1 MTNNIDSKEL
11 LEMKEQLSL
20 LIKKLDKETIV
31 NERMIRRS
39 MKEKADRL
47 NRRLIMEIIVCF
59 IMIPFFICVLPNF
72 SKVSMPFCIFSA
84 GFFALAVLYNFY
96 MYIRFCPRKFIEGN
110 IIEVRKD
117 TLNFKKHTLRW
128 TYCIGIPFL
137 VVYVAW
143 FVYEKMQYYQGE
155 ILQIVLV
162 SGGIG
167 FLIGG
172 AIGIN
177 VFIKDL
183 RTTDDILSQIEELE
197 EKSD

>member
-1 MTNNIDSKEL
+1 MTNNIDSKEM

-47 NRRLIMEIIVCF
+47 NRRLIVEILVSL
-59 IMIPFFICVLPNF
+59 IMIPFFICVLPNL

-84 GFFALAVLYNFY
+84 GFFALAILYDFY
-96 MYIRFCPRKFIEGN
+96 MYLRFRPQKFIEGN
-110 IIEVRKD
+110 MIEARRD
-117 TLNFKKHTLRW
+117 TLNFKKQTLRW

-137 VVYVAW
+137 VVYIAW

-155 ILQIVLV
+155 ILKIVLV
-162 SGGIG
+162 SALIG

-177 VFIKDL
+177 VFIKTL

-197 EKSD
+197 ERT

>member
-1 MTNNIDSKEL
+1 MTNNIDSKEM

-47 NRRLIMEIIVCF
+47 NRSLIVEIIVCI
-59 IMIPFFICVLPNF
+59 IMIPFFICVLPNLT
-72 SKVSMPFCIFSA
+72 KVSMPFCIFSA
-84 GFFALAVLYNFY
+84 GFFALAILYVFY
-96 MYIRFCPRKFIEGN
+96 MYLRFRPQKFIEGN
-110 IIEVRKD
+110 MIEARRD
-117 TLNFKKHTLRW
+117 TLNFKKQTLRW

-137 VVYVAW
+137 VVYIAW

-155 ILQIVLV
+155 ILKIVLV
-162 SGGIG
+162 SALIG

-177 VFIKDL
+177 IFLKDL
-183 RTTDDILSQIEELE
+183 RTTDEILMQIEELE
-197 EKSD
+197 EKV

>member
-1 MTNNIDSKEL
+1 MTNNIDSKEM

-47 NRRLIMEIIVCF
+47 NRRLIVEIIVCL
-59 IMIPFFICVLPNF
+59 IMIPFFICVLPNL

-84 GFFALAVLYNFY
+84 GFFALAILYDFY
-96 MYIRFCPRKFIEGN
+96 MYLRFRPQKFIEGN
-110 IIEVRKD
+110 MIEARRD
-117 TLNFKKHTLRW
+117 TLNFKKQTLRW

-137 VVYVAW
+137 VVYIAW

-155 ILQIVLV
+155 ILKIVLV
-162 SGGIG
+162 SALIG

-172 AIGIN
+172 AVGIN
-177 VFIKDL
+177 IFLKNL
-183 RTTDDILSQIEELE
+183 RATDEILMQIEELE
-197 EKSD
+197 EKA

>member
-1 MTNNIDSKEL
+1 MTNNIDSKEM

-47 NRRLIMEIIVCF
+47 NQRLIVESLVAL
-59 IMIPFFICVLPNF
+59 IMIPFFICVLPNL

-84 GFFALAVLYNFY
+84 GIFALAILYNFY
-96 MYIRFCPRKFIEGN
+96 MYIRFRPQKFIEGN
-110 IIEVRKD
+110 MIEARRD

-137 VVYVAW
+137 VIYIAW

-155 ILQIVLV
+155 ILKIVLV
-162 SGGIG
+162 SGLIG

-177 VFIKDL
+177 VFIKTL

-197 EKSD
+197 ERT

>member
-1 MTNNIDSKEL
+1 MTNNIDSKEM

-47 NRRLIMEIIVCF
+47 NRRLIVESLVAI
-59 IMIPFFICVLPNF
+59 IMIPFFICVLPNL

-84 GFFALAVLYNFY
+84 GFFALGVLYDFY
-96 MYIRFCPRKFIEGN
+96 MYLRFRPQKFIEGN
-110 IIEVRKD
+110 MIEVRRD
-117 TLNFKKHTLRW
+117 TLNFKKQTLRW

-155 ILQIVLV
+155 ILKIVLV
-162 SGGIG
+162 SALIG

-177 VFIKDL
+177 IFLKTL
-183 RTTDDILSQIEELE
+183 RATDEILMQIEELE
-197 EKSD
+197 EKA

>member
-1 MTNNIDSKEL
+1 MTNNIDSKEM

-47 NRRLIMEIIVCF
+47 NRRLIVESLVAL
-59 IMIPFFICVLPNF
+59 IMIPFFICVLPNL

-84 GFFALAVLYNFY
+84 GFFALGVLYDFY
-96 MYIRFCPRKFIEGN
+96 MYLRFRPQKFIEGN
-110 IIEVRKD
+110 MIEARRD
-117 TLNFKKHTLRW
+117 TLNFKKQTLRW

-137 VVYVAW
+137 VVYIAW

-155 ILQIVLV
+155 ILKIVLV
-162 SGGIG
+162 SALIG

-177 VFIKDL
+177 IFLKTL
-183 RTTDDILSQIEELE
+183 RVTDDILMQIEELE
-197 EKSD
+197 EKA

>member
-1 MTNNIDSKEL
+1 MTNNIDSKEM

-20 LIKKLDKETIV
+20 LIKKLDEETIV

-47 NRRLIMEIIVCF
+47 SRRLIVEILVSL
-59 IMIPFFICVLPNF
+59 IMIPFFICVLPNL

-84 GFFALAVLYNFY
+84 GFFALGVLYVFY
-96 MYIRFCPRKFIEGN
+96 MYLRFRPQKFIEGN
-110 IIEVRKD
+110 MIEARRD
-117 TLNFKKHTLRW
+117 TLNFKKQTLRW

-137 VVYVAW
+137 VVYIAW

-155 ILQIVLV
+155 ILKIVLV
-162 SGGIG
+162 SALIG

-177 VFIKDL
+177 IFLKDL
-183 RTTDDILSQIEELE
+183 RATDEILMQIEELE
-197 EKSD
+197 EKA

>member
-1 MTNNIDSKEL
+1 MTNNIDSKEM

-47 NRRLIMEIIVCF
+47 NRRLIVEIIVCL
-59 IMIPFFICVLPNF
+59 IMIPFVICVLPNL

-84 GFFALAVLYNFY
+84 GFFALAILYDFY
-96 MYIRFCPRKFIEGN
+96 MYLRFRPQKFIEGN
-110 IIEVRKD
+110 MIEARRD
-117 TLNFKKHTLRW
+117 TLNFKKQTLRW
-128 TYCIGIPFL
+128 TYCIGIPFV
-137 VVYVAW
+137 VVYIAW

-155 ILQIVLV
+155 ILKIVLV
-162 SGGIG
+162 SALIG

-177 VFIKDL
+177 IFLKDL
-183 RTTDDILSQIEELE
+183 RTTDEILMQIEELE
-197 EKSD
+197 EKA

>member
-1 MTNNIDSKEL
+1 M

-39 MKEKADRL
+39 MKEKADKL
-47 NRRLIMEIIVCF
+47 NRSLIVEIIVCL
-59 IMIPFFICVLPNF
+59 IMIPFVICVLPNLT
-72 SKVSMPFCIFSA
+72 KVSMPFCIFSA
-84 GFFALAVLYNFY
+84 GIFALAVLYNFY

-110 IIEVRKD
+110 IIEARKD
-117 TLNFKKHTLRW
+117 TLNFKRHTLRW

-137 VVYVAW
+137 VIYIAW
-143 FVYEKMQYYQGE
+143 FVYENMQYYQGE

-167 FLIGG
+167 LLIGG
-172 AIGIN
+172 CVGIN
-177 VFIKDL
+177 VFIKTL
-183 RTTDDILSQIEELE
+183 RTTDDILRQIEELE
-197 EKSD
+197 EKA

>member
-1 MTNNIDSKEL
+1 MTNNIDSKEM

-47 NRRLIMEIIVCF
+47 NQRLIVESLVAL
-59 IMIPFFICVLPNF
+59 IMIPFFICVLPNL

-84 GFFALAVLYNFY
+84 GFFAIAILYDFY
-96 MYIRFCPRKFIEGN
+96 MYLRFRPQKFIEGN
-110 IIEVRKD
+110 MIEARRD
-117 TLNFKKHTLRW
+117 TLNFKKQTLRW

-137 VVYVAW
+137 VVYIAW

-155 ILQIVLV
+155 ILKIVLV
-162 SGGIG
+162 SALIG

-177 VFIKDL
+177 VFIKTL
-183 RTTDDILSQIEELE
+183 RTTDDILMQIEELE
-197 EKSD
+197 EKA

>member
-1 MTNNIDSKEL
+1 MTNNIDSKEM

-47 NRRLIMEIIVCF
+47 NRSLIVEILVSL
-59 IMIPFFICVLPNF
+59 IMIPFFICVLPNL

-84 GFFALAVLYNFY
+84 GFFALAILYDFY
-96 MYIRFCPRKFIEGN
+96 MYLRFRPQKFIEGN
-110 IIEVRKD
+110 MIEARRD
-117 TLNFKKHTLRW
+117 TLNFKKQTLRW

-137 VVYVAW
+137 VVYIAW

-155 ILQIVLV
+155 ILKIVLV
-162 SGGIG
+162 SALIS

-172 AIGIN
+172 TIGIN
-177 VFIKDL
+177 IFVKTL
-183 RTTDDILSQIEELE
+183 RATDEILMQIEELE
-197 EKSD
+197 EKA

>member
-1 MTNNIDSKEL
+1 M

-47 NRRLIMEIIVCF
+47 NRRLIVEIIVCL
-59 IMIPFFICVLPNF
+59 IMIPFVICVLPNF
-72 SKVSMPFCIFSA
+72 SKLSMPFCIFSA
-84 GFFALAVLYNFY
+84 GFFVLAILYNFY
-96 MYIRFCPRKFIEGN
+96 MYIRFRPQNFIEGN
-110 IIEVRKD
+110 MIEVRRD
-117 TLNFKKHTLRW
+117 TLNFKKQTLRW

-137 VVYVAW
+137 VVYIAW

-155 ILQIVLV
+155 ILKIVLV
-162 SGGIG
+162 SALIG

-172 AIGIN
+172 TIGIN
-177 VFIKDL
+177 IFLKTL
-183 RTTDDILSQIEELE
+183 RATDEILMQIEELE
-197 EKSD
+197 EKA

>member
-1 MTNNIDSKEL
+1 MTNNIDSKEM

-47 NRRLIMEIIVCF
+47 NQRLIVESLVAL
-59 IMIPFFICVLPNF
+59 IMIPFFICVLPNL

-84 GFFALAVLYNFY
+84 GFFAIAILYDFY
-96 MYIRFCPRKFIEGN
+96 MYLRFRPQKFIEGN
-110 IIEVRKD
+110 MIEARRD
-117 TLNFKKHTLRW
+117 TLNFKKQTLRW

-137 VVYVAW
+137 VVYIAW

-155 ILQIVLV
+155 ILKIVLV
-162 SGGIG
+162 SALIG

-177 VFIKDL
+177 IFLKTL
-183 RTTDDILSQIEELE
+183 RATDEILMQIEELE
-197 EKSD
+197 EKA

>member
-1 MTNNIDSKEL
+1 M

-39 MKEKADRL
+39 MKEKTDRL
-47 NRRLIMEIIVCF
+47 SRRLIVEILVSL
-59 IMIPFFICVLPNF
+59 IMIPFFICVLPNL

-84 GFFALAVLYNFY
+84 GFFALGVLYDFY
-96 MYIRFCPRKFIEGN
+96 MYLRFRPQKFIEGN
-110 IIEVRKD
+110 MIEVRRD
-117 TLNFKKHTLRW
+117 TLNFKKQTLRW

-137 VVYVAW
+137 VVYIAW

-155 ILQIVLV
+155 ILKIVLV
-162 SGGIG
+162 SALIG

-177 VFIKDL
+177 IFVKTL
-183 RTTDDILSQIEELE
+183 RATDEILMQIEELE
-197 EKSD
+197 EKA

>member
-20 LIKKLDKETIV
+20 LIKKLDKEAIV

-47 NRRLIMEIIVCF
+47 NRRLIVEILVCL
-59 IMIPFFICVLPNF
+59 IMIPFYICVLPNL

-84 GFFALAVLYNFY
+84 GFFALGVLYVFY
-96 MYIRFCPRKFIEGN
+96 MYLRFRPQKFIEGN
-110 IIEVRKD
+110 MIEVRRD
-117 TLNFKKHTLRW
+117 TLNFKKQTLRW

-137 VVYVAW
+137 VVYIAW

-155 ILQIVLV
+155 ILKIVLV
-162 SGGIG
+162 SALIG

-177 VFIKDL
+177 IFLKDL
-183 RTTDDILSQIEELE
+183 RATDEILMQIEELE
-197 EKSD
+197 EKA

>member
-1 MTNNIDSKEL
+1 MTNNIDSKEM

-47 NRRLIMEIIVCF
+47 NRRLIVESLVAL
-59 IMIPFFICVLPNF
+59 IMIPFFICVLPNL

-84 GFFALAVLYNFY
+84 GFFALGVLYDFY
-96 MYIRFCPRKFIEGN
+96 MYLRFRPQKFIEGN
-110 IIEVRKD
+110 MIEVRRD
-117 TLNFKKHTLRW
+117 TLNFKKQTLRW

-137 VVYVAW
+137 VVYIAW

-155 ILQIVLV
+155 ILKIVLV
-162 SGGIG
+162 SALIG

-177 VFIKDL
+177 IFLKDL
-183 RTTDDILSQIEELE
+183 RATDEILMQIEELE
-197 EKSD
+197 EKA

>member
-1 MTNNIDSKEL
+1 MTNNIDSKEM

-47 NRRLIMEIIVCF
+47 SRRLIVEILVSL
-59 IMIPFFICVLPNF
+59 IMIPFFICVLPNL

-84 GFFALAVLYNFY
+84 GFFALGVLYDFY
-96 MYIRFCPRKFIEGN
+96 MYLRFRPQKFIEGN
-110 IIEVRKD
+110 MIEVRRD
-117 TLNFKKHTLRW
+117 TLNFKKQTLRW

-137 VVYVAW
+137 VVYIAW

-155 ILQIVLV
+155 ILKIVLV
-162 SGGIG
+162 SALIG

-177 VFIKDL
+177 IFLKDL
-183 RTTDDILSQIEELE
+183 RATDEILMQIEELE
-197 EKSD
+197 EKA

>member
-1 MTNNIDSKEL
+1 MTNNIDSKEM

-47 NRRLIMEIIVCF
+47 NRRLIVEIIVCL
-59 IMIPFFICVLPNF
+59 IMIPFVICVLPNF

-84 GFFALAVLYNFY
+84 GFFVLAILYGFY
-96 MYIRFCPRKFIEGN
+96 MYIRFRPQNFIEGN
-110 IIEVRKD
+110 MIEVRRD
-117 TLNFKKHTLRW
+117 TLNFKKQTLRW

-137 VVYVAW
+137 VVYIAW

-155 ILQIVLV
+155 ILKIVLV
-162 SGGIG
+162 SALIG

-177 VFIKDL
+177 IFLKDL
-183 RTTDDILSQIEELE
+183 RTTDEILMQIEEVE
-197 EKSD
+197 EKA

>member
-1 MTNNIDSKEL
+1 MTNNIDSKEM

-47 NRRLIMEIIVCF
+47 KRRLIVEILVSL
-59 IMIPFFICVLPNF
+59 IMIPFFICVLPNL

-84 GFFALAVLYNFY
+84 GFFALGVLYDFY
-96 MYIRFCPRKFIEGN
+96 MYLRFRPQKFIEGN
-110 IIEVRKD
+110 MIEVRRD
-117 TLNFKKHTLRW
+117 TLNFKKQTLRW

-137 VVYVAW
+137 VVYIAW

-155 ILQIVLV
+155 ILKIVLV
-162 SGGIG
+162 SALIG

-177 VFIKDL
+177 IFVKTL
-183 RTTDDILSQIEELE
+183 RATDEILMQIEELE
-197 EKSD
+197 EKA

>member
-1 MTNNIDSKEL
+1 MTNNIDSKEM

-47 NRRLIMEIIVCF
+47 NRRLIVESLVAL
-59 IMIPFFICVLPNF
+59 IMIPFFICVLPNL

-84 GFFALAVLYNFY
+84 GFFAIAILYDFY
-96 MYIRFCPRKFIEGN
+96 MYLRFRPQKFIEGN
-110 IIEVRKD
+110 MIEARRD
-117 TLNFKKHTLRW
+117 TLNFKKQTLRW

-137 VVYVAW
+137 VVYIAW

-155 ILQIVLV
+155 ILKIVLV
-162 SGGIG
+162 SALIG

-177 VFIKDL
+177 IFLKDL
-183 RTTDDILSQIEELE
+183 RATDEILMQIEELE
-197 EKSD
+197 EKA

>member
-1 MTNNIDSKEL
+1 MTNNIDSKEM

-47 NRRLIMEIIVCF
+47 NRRLIVESLVAL
-59 IMIPFFICVLPNF
+59 IMIPFFICVLPNL

-84 GFFALAVLYNFY
+84 GFFALGVLYDFY
-96 MYIRFCPRKFIEGN
+96 MYLRFRPQKFIEGN
-110 IIEVRKD
+110 MIEVRRD
-117 TLNFKKHTLRW
+117 TLNFKKQTLRW

-137 VVYVAW
+137 VVYIAW

-155 ILQIVLV
+155 ILKIVLV
-162 SGGIG
+162 SALIG

-177 VFIKDL
+177 VFIKTL

-197 EKSD
+197 ERT

>member
-1 MTNNIDSKEL
+1 MTKNIDSKEM

-47 NRRLIMEIIVCF
+47 NRRLIVEILVCL
-59 IMIPFFICVLPNF
+59 IMIPFFICVLPNL

-84 GFFALAVLYNFY
+84 GFFALGVLYVFY
-96 MYIRFCPRKFIEGN
+96 MYLRFRPQKFIEGN
-110 IIEVRKD
+110 MIEVRRD
-117 TLNFKKHTLRW
+117 TLNFKKQTLRW

-137 VVYVAW
+137 VVYIAW

-155 ILQIVLV
+155 ILKIVLV
-162 SGGIG
+162 SALIG

-177 VFIKDL
+177 IFLKTL
-183 RTTDDILSQIEELE
+183 RATDEILMQIEELE
-197 EKSD
+197 EKA

>member
-11 LEMKEQLSL
+11 LEMKEQLL
-20 LIKKLDKETIV
+20 LLTRKLEKETIV

-47 NRRLIMEIIVCF
+47 NRRLIVEIIVCL
-59 IMIPFFICVLPNF
+59 IMIPFVICVLPNF

-84 GFFALAVLYNFY
+84 GFFVLAILYNFY
-96 MYIRFCPRKFIEGN
+96 MYIRFRPQNFIEGN
-110 IIEVRKD
+110 MIEVRKD
-117 TLNFKKHTLRW
+117 TLNFKRHTLRW

-137 VVYVAW
+137 VVYIAW

-155 ILQIVLV
+155 ILKIVLV
-162 SGGIG
+162 SALIG

-177 VFIKDL
+177 IFLKDL
-183 RTTDDILSQIEELE
+183 RTTDEILMQIEELE
-197 EKSD
+197 EKA

>member
-1 MTNNIDSKEL
+1 MTNNIDSKEF

-20 LIKKLDKETIV
+20 LIKKLDKEAIV

-47 NRRLIMEIIVCF
+47 NRRLIVESLVAI
-59 IMIPFFICVLPNF
+59 IMIPFFICVLPNL

-84 GFFALAVLYNFY
+84 GFFALAILYDFY
-96 MYIRFCPRKFIEGN
+96 MYLRFRPQKFIEGN
-110 IIEVRKD
+110 MIEARRD
-117 TLNFKKHTLRW
+117 TLNFKKQTLRW

-137 VVYVAW
+137 VVYIAW

-155 ILQIVLV
+155 ILKIVLV
-162 SGGIG
+162 SALIS

-172 AIGIN
+172 TIGIN
-177 VFIKDL
+177 IFVKTL
-183 RTTDDILSQIEELE
+183 RATDEILMQIEELE
-197 EKSD
+197 EKV

>member
-1 MTNNIDSKEL
+1 MTNNIDSKEM

-47 NRRLIMEIIVCF
+47 NRRLIVEIIVCL
-59 IMIPFFICVLPNF
+59 IMIPFFICVLPNL

-84 GFFALAVLYNFY
+84 GFFALGVLYDFY
-96 MYIRFCPRKFIEGN
+96 MYLRFRPQKFIEGN
-110 IIEVRKD
+110 MIEARRD
-117 TLNFKKHTLRW
+117 TLNFKKQTLRW

-137 VVYVAW
+137 VVYIAW

-155 ILQIVLV
+155 ILKIVLV
-162 SGGIG
+162 SALIG

-177 VFIKDL
+177 IFLKDL
-183 RTTDDILSQIEELE
+183 RATDEILMQIEELE
-197 EKSD
+197 EKA

>member
-1 MTNNIDSKEL
+1 MTNNIDSKEF

-20 LIKKLDKETIV
+20 LIKKLDKEAIV

-47 NRRLIMEIIVCF
+47 NRRLIVEIIVCL
-59 IMIPFFICVLPNF
+59 IMIPFFICVLPNL

-84 GFFALAVLYNFY
+84 GFFALGVLYDFY
-96 MYIRFCPRKFIEGN
+96 MYLRFRPQKFIEGN
-110 IIEVRKD
+110 MIEVRRD
-117 TLNFKKHTLRW
+117 TLNFKKQTLRW

-137 VVYVAW
+137 VVYIAW

-155 ILQIVLV
+155 ILKIVLV
-162 SGGIG
+162 SALIG

-177 VFIKDL
+177 IFVKTL
-183 RTTDDILSQIEELE
+183 RATDEILMQIEELE
-197 EKSD
+197 EKA

>member
-1 MTNNIDSKEL
+1 MTNNIDSKEM

-47 NRRLIMEIIVCF
+47 NRRLIVESLVAL
-59 IMIPFFICVLPNF
+59 IMIPFFICVLPNL

-84 GFFALAVLYNFY
+84 GFFALGVLYGFY
-96 MYIRFCPRKFIEGN
+96 MYLRFRPQKFIEGN
-110 IIEVRKD
+110 MIEVRRD
-117 TLNFKKHTLRW
+117 TLNFKKQTLRW

-137 VVYVAW
+137 VVYIAW

-155 ILQIVLV
+155 ILKIVLV
-162 SGGIG
+162 SALIG

-177 VFIKDL
+177 IFLKDL
-183 RTTDDILSQIEELE
+183 RATDEILMQIEELE
-197 EKSD
+197 EKA

>member
-47 NRRLIMEIIVCF
+47 NRRLIVEILVCL
-59 IMIPFFICVLPNF
+59 IMIPFFICVLPNL

-84 GFFALAVLYNFY
+84 GFFALGVLYDFY
-96 MYIRFCPRKFIEGN
+96 MYLRFRPQKFIEGN
-110 IIEVRKD
+110 MIEVRRD
-117 TLNFKKHTLRW
+117 TLNFKKQTLRW

-137 VVYVAW
+137 VVYIAW

-155 ILQIVLV
+155 ILKIVLV
-162 SGGIG
+162 SALIG

-177 VFIKDL
+177 IFVKTL
-183 RTTDDILSQIEELE
+183 RATDEILMQIEELE
-197 EKSD
+197 EKA

>member
-1 MTNNIDSKEL
+1 MTNNIDSKEM

-47 NRRLIMEIIVCF
+47 NRRLIVEILVSL
-59 IMIPFFICVLPNF
+59 IMIPFFICVLPNL

-84 GFFALAVLYNFY
+84 GFFALAILYDFY
-96 MYIRFCPRKFIEGN
+96 MYLRFRPQKFIEGN
-110 IIEVRKD
+110 MIEVRRD
-117 TLNFKKHTLRW
+117 TLNFKKQTLRW

-137 VVYVAW
+137 VVYIAW

-155 ILQIVLV
+155 ILKIVLV
-162 SGGIG
+162 SALIG

-177 VFIKDL
+177 IFLKTL
-183 RTTDDILSQIEELE
+183 RATDEILMQIEELE
-197 EKSD
+197 EKA

>member
-1 MTNNIDSKEL
+1 MTNNIESKEL

-59 IMIPFFICVLPNF
+59 IMIPFFICVLPNL

-84 GFFALAVLYNFY
+84 GFMALAILYNFY

-110 IIEVRKD
+110 MIEARKD
-117 TLNFKKHTLRW
+117 TLNFKRHTLRW
-128 TYCIGIPFL
+128 TYCIGIPFS

-167 FLIGG
+167 LLIGG
-172 AIGIN
+172 CVGIN
-177 VFIKDL
+177 IFIKTL
-183 RTTDDILSQIEELE
+183 RTTDDILRQIEELE
-197 EKSD
+197 EKTD

>member
-1 MTNNIDSKEL
+1 MTNNIDSKEM

-47 NRRLIMEIIVCF
+47 NRRLIVEIIVCL
-59 IMIPFFICVLPNF
+59 IMIPFVICVLPNF

-84 GFFALAVLYNFY
+84 GIFVLAILYNFY
-96 MYIRFCPRKFIEGN
+96 MYIRFRPQNFIEGN
-110 IIEVRKD
+110 MIEVRKD
-117 TLNFKKHTLRW
+117 TLNFKRHTLRW

-137 VVYVAW
+137 VVYIAW

-155 ILQIVLV
+155 ILKIVLV
-162 SGGIG
+162 SALIG

-177 VFIKDL
+177 IFLKDL
-183 RTTDDILSQIEELE
+183 RTTDEILMQIEELE
-197 EKSD
+197 EKA

>member
-1 MTNNIDSKEL
+1 MTNNIDSKEF

-20 LIKKLDKETIV
+20 LIKKLDKEAIV

-47 NRRLIMEIIVCF
+47 NRRLIVEILVCL
-59 IMIPFFICVLPNF
+59 IMIPFFICVLPNL

-84 GFFALAVLYNFY
+84 GFFALAILYDFY
-96 MYIRFCPRKFIEGN
+96 MYLRFRPQKFIEGN
-110 IIEVRKD
+110 MIEVRRD
-117 TLNFKKHTLRW
+117 TLNFKKQTLRW

-137 VVYVAW
+137 VVYIAW

-155 ILQIVLV
+155 ILKIVLV
-162 SGGIG
+162 SALIG

-177 VFIKDL
+177 IFVKTL
-183 RTTDDILSQIEELE
+183 RATDEILMQIEELE
-197 EKSD
+197 EKA

>member
-1 MTNNIDSKEL
+1 MTNNIDSKEM

-47 NRRLIMEIIVCF
+47 NRRLIVESLVAL
-59 IMIPFFICVLPNF
+59 IMIPFFICVLPNL

-84 GFFALAVLYNFY
+84 GFFALAILYDFY
-96 MYIRFCPRKFIEGN
+96 MYLRFRPQKFIEGN
-110 IIEVRKD
+110 MIEARRD
-117 TLNFKKHTLRW
+117 TLNFKKQTLRW

-155 ILQIVLV
+155 ILKIVLV
-162 SGGIG
+162 SALIG

-177 VFIKDL
+177 IFLKTL
-183 RTTDDILSQIEELE
+183 RATDEILMQIEELE
-197 EKSD
+197 EKA